1 MIIDNQEYLEKY
13 LSLNQYFK
21 ELIDYLIHTDLTKL
35 SAGTYKIC
43 GDDLYL
49 IISESFPD
57 TLPLII
63 TEAHRKY
70 IDCQIA
76 VVGEF
81 KLGWKALKD
90 CKKIKTE
97 YSEEKEAAFFEDEP
111 EIIVEMKPGMF
122 ALLFPQDVHTVYP
135 NNEYL
140 KRAIFKIL
148 V

>member
-13 LSLNQYFK
+13 SSLNEYFK
-21 ELIDYLIHTDLTKL
+21 NLDDYLKHTDLTNL

-43 GDDLYL
+43 DDDLYL
-49 IISESFPD
+49 IISESKPD
-57 TLPLII
+57 ENPVII

-76 VVGEF
+76 VEGEF
-81 KLGWKALKD
+81 QLGWKALKD
-90 CKKIKTE
+90 CTKIKTE
-97 YSEEKEAAFFEDEP
+97 YSEEKEAIFFDDEP
-111 EIIVEMKPGMF
+111 EMFVDMKPGMF
-122 ALLFPQDVHTVYP
+122 SLLFPQDVHTIYP